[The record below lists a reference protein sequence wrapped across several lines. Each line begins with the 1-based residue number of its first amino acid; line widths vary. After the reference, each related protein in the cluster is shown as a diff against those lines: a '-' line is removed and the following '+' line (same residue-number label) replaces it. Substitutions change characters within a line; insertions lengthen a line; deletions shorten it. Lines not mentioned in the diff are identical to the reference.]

1 VTSAIHFKK
10 RKRYRLYNTL
20 EAVMAIL
27 IDENTRMLIQ
37 GITGRFGQGVARR
50 MIEVG
55 SKVVVGVTPGRGGQ
69 SVWGVPVYNTIK
81 EALEA
86 VGPVDAAVAVV
97 PGPEAKGAVI
107 EAFEAGIKTVLMRVE
122 RVPLH
127 DSLEIIAHARKHGI
141 RLIGPGSAGVVSPG
155 KASFGG
161 LGGFIGSSDLP
172 KIAFKPGRIGVVSRS
187 GGQTSTIS
195 WVVCSAG
202 FGISTAIHLGS
213 EPVLGTTLAEV
224 LPLYEQDK
232 GTDGVVYF
240 GEIGTVMEEEACD
253 VIRAGGYTKPIVAYI
268 AGKGLP
274 AGLRFSHASAIV
286 EGGKGTAEGKIK
298 ALKEVG
304 ATVVDRPEELGPAL
318 KKVFG

>member
-1 VTSAIHFKK
+1 MS
-10 RKRYRLYNTL
+10 
-20 EAVMAIL
+20 IL
-27 IDENTRMLIQ
+27 IDENTTFLIQ

-69 SVWGVPVYNTIK
+69 SVWGVPVYDTIK
-81 EALEA
+81 EAIEA

-97 PGPEAKGAVI
+97 PGPNAKSAVI

-127 DSLEIIAHARKHGI
+127 DTLEVIAQAKLHNI
-141 RLIGPGSAGVVSPG
+141 RLIGPGSAGIVSPG

-172 KIAFKPGRIGVVSRS
+172 KIAFRPGRIGVISRS
-187 GGQTSTIS
+187 GGQTSTLS
-195 WVVCSAG
+195 WAVCSAG
-202 FGISTAIHLGS
+202 FGISTAVHLGS
-213 EPVLGTTLAEV
+213 EPVLGTTLAEL
-224 LPLYEQDK
+224 LPLYQEDEQ
-232 GTDGVVYF
+232 TDGVVYF
-240 GEIGTVMEEEACD
+240 GEIGTVMEEEATE
-253 VIRAGGYTKPIVAYI
+253 IIEAGQYTKPLIAYI

-274 AGLRFSHASAIV
+274 SGLRFSHASAIV

-298 ALKEVG
+298 ALRKAG
-304 ATVVDRPEELGPAL
+304 AHVVDRPEDIGPTL
-318 KKVFG
+318 KKIFKA

>member
-1 VTSAIHFKK
+1 
-10 RKRYRLYNTL
+10 
-20 EAVMAIL
+20 MAIL
-27 IDENTRMLIQ
+27 IDENTKMLIQ
-37 GITGRFGQGVARR
+37 GITGRFGEGVARR
-50 MIEVG
+50 MLEVG

-69 SVWGVPVYNTIK
+69 YVWGIPVYDTIR
-81 EALEA
+81 EALKA

-97 PGPEAKGAVI
+97 PGPEAKAAVI

-127 DSLEIIAHARKHGI
+127 DALEVIAHAKKHGI

-155 KASFGG
+155 RASFGG

-172 KIAFKPGRIGVVSRS
+172 KVAFKPGRIGVISRS

-202 FGISTAIHLGS
+202 FGISTAVHLGS
-213 EPVLGTTLAEV
+213 EPVLGTTLAEL
-224 LPLYEQDK
+224 LPLYQKDSD
-232 GTDGVVYF
+232 TDGVVYF
-240 GEIGTVMEEEACD
+240 GEIGTVMEEEAAEL
-253 VIRAGGYTKPIVAYI
+253 IKAGGYTKPLIAYI

-274 AGLRFSHASAIV
+274 EGLRFSHASAIV
-286 EGGKGTAEGKIK
+286 EGGKGTAEAKIK

-304 ATVVDRPEELGPAL
+304 AIVVDRPEDLGQAL
-318 KKVFG
+318 RKVFSRESGEAS

>member
-1 VTSAIHFKK
+1 MPV
-10 RKRYRLYNTL
+10 
-20 EAVMAIL
+20 L
-27 IDENTRMLIQ
+27 INENTRMLIQ

-69 SVWGVPVYNTIK
+69 SVWGVAVYDTVK

-86 VGPVDAAVAVV
+86 VGSVDAAVTVV

-127 DSLEIIAHARKHGI
+127 DSLEVIAHAKKHGI

-155 KASFGG
+155 KASLGG

-172 KIAFKPGRIGVVSRS
+172 RIAFKPGRIGVISRS
-187 GGQTSTIS
+187 GGQTSTLS
-195 WVVCSAG
+195 WAVCSAG
-202 FGISTAIHLGS
+202 FGISTAVHLGS
-213 EPVLGTTLAEV
+213 EPALGTTLPEL
-224 LPLYEQDK
+224 LPLFQEDDQ
-232 GTDGVVYF
+232 TDGVVYF
-240 GEIGTVMEEEACD
+240 GEIGTVMEEEATE
-253 VIRAGGYTKPIVAYI
+253 VIKAGGYTKPLVAYI

-274 AGLRFSHASAIV
+274 SGLRFSHASAIV
-286 EGGKGTAEGKIK
+286 EGGKGTAEGKIM
-298 ALKEVG
+298 AFREVG
-304 ATVVDRPEELGPAL
+304 AHVVDRPEDIGPACQR
-318 KKVFG
+318 VFGK

>member
-1 VTSAIHFKK
+1 M
-10 RKRYRLYNTL
+10 
-20 EAVMAIL
+20 AVL

-69 SVWGVPVYNTIK
+69 SVWGVAVYDTVK

-86 VGPVDAAVAVV
+86 VGPVDAAVTVV
-97 PGPEAKGAVI
+97 PGPDAKGAVI

-127 DSLEIIAHARKHGI
+127 DALEVISHAKKHGI

-155 KASFGG
+155 KASLGG

-172 KIAFKPGRIGVVSRS
+172 KIAFKPGRIGVISRS
-187 GGQTSTIS
+187 GGQTSTLS
-195 WVVCSAG
+195 WAVCSAG
-202 FGISTAIHLGS
+202 FGISTAVHLGS
-213 EPVLGTTLAEV
+213 EAVLGTTLPEL
-224 LPLYEQDK
+224 LPMFQEDHQ
-232 GTDGVVYF
+232 TDGLVYF
-240 GEIGTVMEEEACD
+240 GEIGTVMEEEAAE
-253 VIRAGGYTKPIVAYI
+253 VIEAGGYRKPLVAYI

-274 AGLRFSHASAIV
+274 SGLRFSHASAIV
-286 EGGKGTAEGKIK
+286 EGGRGTAEGKIRV
-298 ALKEVG
+298 LKEVG
-304 ATVVDRPEELGPAL
+304 AHVVDRPQDIGLVCQ
-318 KKVFG
+318 KVFKK

>member
-1 VTSAIHFKK
+1 
-10 RKRYRLYNTL
+10 
-20 EAVMAIL
+20 MAIL

-69 SVWGVPVYNTIK
+69 SVWGVPVYNTVK
-81 EALEA
+81 QALEA

-97 PGPEAKGAVI
+97 PGPDAKSAVI

-127 DSLEIIAHARKHGI
+127 DSLEIIAHAKKHGI

-172 KIAFKPGRIGVVSRS
+172 KIAFRPGRIGVISRS
-187 GGQTSTIS
+187 GGQTSTLS

-202 FGISTAIHLGS
+202 FGISTAVHLGS
-213 EPVLGTTLAEV
+213 EPILGTTFAEL
-224 LPLYEQDK
+224 LPLFQEDDQ
-232 GTDGVVYF
+232 TDGVVYF
-240 GEIGTVMEEEACD
+240 GEIGTVMEEEASD
-253 VIRAGGYTKPIVAYI
+253 VIKAGGYTKPLVAYI

-274 AGLRFSHASAIV
+274 SGLRFSHASAIV
-286 EGGKGTAEGKIK
+286 EGGKGTAEGKVK

-304 ATVVDRPEELGPAL
+304 THVVDRPEDLGPVL
-318 KKVFG
+318 REVFKDEPGGA

>member
-1 VTSAIHFKK
+1 M
-10 RKRYRLYNTL
+10 
-20 EAVMAIL
+20 AVL
-27 IDENTRMLIQ
+27 IDENTTMLIQ

-69 SVWGVPVYNTIK
+69 SVWGVAVYDTVK

-86 VGPVDAAVAVV
+86 VGPVDAAVTVV
-97 PGPEAKGAVI
+97 PGPDAKGAVI

-127 DSLEIIAHARKHGI
+127 DALEVISHAKKHGI

-155 KASFGG
+155 KASLGG

-172 KIAFKPGRIGVVSRS
+172 KIAFKPGRIGVISRS
-187 GGQTSTIS
+187 GGQTSTLS
-195 WVVCSAG
+195 WAVCSAG
-202 FGISTAIHLGS
+202 FGISTAVHLGS
-213 EPVLGTTLAEV
+213 EAVLGTTLPE
-224 LPLYEQDK
+224 LLLMFQEDHQ
-232 GTDGVVYF
+232 TDGLVYF
-240 GEIGTVMEEEACD
+240 GEIGTVMEEEAAE
-253 VIRAGGYTKPIVAYI
+253 VIKAGGYRKPLVAYI

-274 AGLRFSHASAIV
+274 SGLRFSHASAIV
-286 EGGKGTAEGKIK
+286 EGGRGTAEGKIR

-304 ATVVDRPEELGPAL
+304 AHVVDRPQDIGLVCQ
-318 KKVFG
+318 KVFKK

>member
-1 VTSAIHFKK
+1 
-10 RKRYRLYNTL
+10 
-20 EAVMAIL
+20 MAIL

-50 MIEVG
+50 MLETG
-55 SKVVVGVTPGRGGQ
+55 AKVVVGVTPGRGGQ
-69 SVWGVPVYNTIK
+69 KVWGIPVYNTIK
-81 EALEA
+81 EALDA

-97 PGPEAKGAVI
+97 PGPSAKTAVI

-127 DSLEIIAHARKHGI
+127 DALEVIAHAKRRGI

-172 KIAFKPGRIGVVSRS
+172 RIAFKPGRIGVISRS
-187 GGQTSTIS
+187 GGQTSTLS
-195 WVVCSAG
+195 WTVCRAG
-202 FGISTAIHLGS
+202 FGISTAVHLGS
-213 EPVLGTTLAEV
+213 EPVLGTTLSEL
-224 LPLYEQDK
+224 LPLFEEDD

-240 GEIGTVMEEEACD
+240 GEIGTVMEEEATD
-253 VIRAGGYTKPIVAYI
+253 VINSGGYTKPLIAYI

-274 AGLRFSHASAIV
+274 SGLRFSHASAIV
-286 EGGKGTAEGKIK
+286 EGGKGTAEGKIS
-298 ALKEVG
+298 ALKGVG
-304 ATVVDRPEELGPAL
+304 AHVVDRPEDIGPIL
-318 KKVFG
+318 KKVFRKDPGGN